1 MGSVRAVVAYGA
13 GGILSVNKQLAL
25 RLIHPLGEGDEFV
38 NGVTLDRIHVECD
51 ERDQRKDSMRLV
63 FSSGIDLVIAHRS
76 SNRAAFK
83 TAHFSVSV
91 QQSVDAEPQ
100 ANQGLIDRLR
110 VLLTANDT
118 SAPRRVVDAIG
129 AAPDTDDPDDPDD
142 PDSPDVDLWLIP
154 GHIGNPLDLS
164 IRTLRVLRTIDV
176 VLVEHGSADVV
187 DRLFEQFSLG
197 AVPDVREIQ
206 EDRAWVRAV
215 LEEAHRTGKSVGL
228 FGTNEGAPGLC
239 DPGWVV
245 LEVAQTLTPQPSI
258 RSVAAGSALT
268 TALMYSDN
276 HRHRFEFMGLF
287 QNHDGRSAILRAIGR
302 FLPLGDARTWIA
314 FADGERLGARWADL
328 SGATRALGGSVTL
341 MANVSLGNEY
351 VLRMAMGALPSAVPA
366 RIEPEDKIVLRI
378 DADGSVPATSWLRRL
393 MMKAFFR
400 VR

>member
-1 MGSVRAVVAYGA
+1 M
-13 GGILSVNKQLAL
+13 NKQLAL
-25 RLIHPLGEGDEFV
+25 RLIHPLCEGDEFV
-38 NGVTLDRIHVECD
+38 NGVTLERIDVECD

-63 FSSGIDLVIAHRS
+63 FSSGIDVVIAHRS

-91 QQSVDAEPQ
+91 QQSAETEPQ
-100 ANQGLIDRLR
+100 ANQTLIDRLR

-118 SAPRRVVDAIG
+118 SAPRRVVDAID
-129 AAPDTDDPDDPDD
+129 AAPETDDPDAL
-142 PDSPDVDLWLIP
+142 DVDLWLIP

-187 DRLFEQFSLG
+187 ERLFDQFSLG

-206 EDRAWVRAV
+206 EDRTWVRAV
-215 LEEAHRTGKSVGL
+215 LEEAHRTGKCVGL

-245 LEVAQTLTPQPSI
+245 LEVAHTLTPQRSI

-287 QNHDGRSAILRAIGR
+287 QNQDGRSAILGAVGR

-314 FADGERLGARWADL
+314 FADGEGLRARWPDL

-351 VLRMAMGALPSAVPA
+351 VLRMAMDALPLAVPA
-366 RIEPEDKIVLRI
+366 RVEPEDKIVLRI
-378 DADGSVPATSWLRRL
+378 DADGSVPAPHWLRRL